1 MVSLEPFEVPGFA
14 PTDTTKTL
22 IADIN
27 IAAFLA
33 QGNPFVWNQLLY
45 IVNGA
50 APQTTTITFK
60 DASAY
65 PDSVIVQA
73 LADTNFIMNLP
84 NFTGEVQVLVT
95 DQFLPPNTIP
105 TLSEWGLI
113 VLGIILLAV
122 GVVFIIRKK
131 RLMNA

>member
-1 MVSLEPFEVPGFA
+1 M
-14 PTDTTKTL
+14 
-22 IADIN
+22 
-27 IAAFLA
+27 
-33 QGNPFVWNQLLY
+33 NQLLN

-95 DQFLPPNTIP
+95 DQFLPPSEPIP
-105 TLSEWGLI
+105 TLTEWGLI
-113 VLGIILLAV
+113 ILGIILLAV